1 MTGEFYL
8 LAELDKCELTGDSVV
23 KQSLGKC
30 SITGANV
37 RRDRLVSIATTLSSA
52 QNVTDSNQ
60 LYCPALTVKD
70 HHGNMIPLKD
80 SRKCAVSKKISHIS
94 ETKACQHTGVHIHE
108 SMAATCQISN
118 KVVRKDILLKSS
130 ISGIFMLREFAVQLT
145 DGGFGTAEETS
156 ICFWSG
162 KTVDRRRLKKCKV
175 TGIPACKEFLN
186 EDQQLKIVREMLDG
200 KNMGSVVD
208 ADKLSRLRANPQIG
222 SWIKGK
228 VTENPAI
235 ATDTY
240 VVSALHSGLLG
251 INVKVY
257 LAVMRSDPDG
267 EKVLGKISTIDR
279 RGGLWW
285 ILDT

>member
-1 MTGEFYL
+1 
-8 LAELDKCELTGDSVV
+8 
-23 KQSLGKC
+23 
-30 SITGANV
+30 
-37 RRDRLVSIATTLSSA
+37 
-52 QNVTDSNQ
+52 
-60 LYCPALTVKD
+60 
-70 HHGNMIPLKD
+70 
-80 SRKCAVSKKISHIS
+80 
-94 ETKACQHTGVHIHE
+94 
-108 SMAATCQISN
+108 
-118 KVVRKDILLKSS
+118 
-130 ISGIFMLREFAVQLT
+130 
-145 DGGFGTAEETS
+145 
-156 ICFWSG
+156 
-162 KTVDRRRLKKCKV
+162 
-175 TGIPACKEFLN
+175 LN
-186 EDQQLKIVREMLDG
+186 EDQQLEIVREMLDG